1 VGAAT
6 YMRNSFHLL
15 CICTAVSREPV
26 VDLRFILFEGVLCT
40 FVGVALCGVLNQP
53 GLAVDIGVGIDI
65 TVDQM
70 LFSPSLI

>member
-1 VGAAT
+1 
-6 YMRNSFHLL
+6 MRNSFHLL
-15 CICTAVSREPV
+15 CICTAVSRKPV

-40 FVGVALCGVLNQP
+40 VVGVALCGVLNQP
-53 GLAVDIGVGIDI
+53 GLAVDIGIGIDI